1 MKNQIKNLIDQ
12 LKVDEAFY
20 DKKIS
25 ESEEQGIE
33 NLSYQDTELFGI
45 YKGKKE
51 VLNDVINQLLN
62 ITESEKN

>member
-45 YKGKKE
+45 
-51 VLNDVINQLLN
+51 L
-62 ITESEKN
+62 S